1 VTGGVCFLSLLGE
14 ALELKQDEMDQWLTQ
29 LETLVDSLALI
40 DQQQLPPSFAKDVVT
55 PLTSSPDAFES
66 LRISRQVQKI
76 CDRTW
81 AIRDEA
87 KHRQWFFWEHFAT
100 LMNDALKADR
110 CAAFLANHRQALHKI
125 HPLESEEETKE
136 ETWPESEENPIFTK
150 EGDLQICYLRFAQ
163 AGEADLVIK
172 AERDKPGGFAEKVAI
187 EMVSRARQFYAAARP
202 FFPNLRPPRLV
213 ELLADAPKE
222 ATESGILGRD
232 PGFLNAVKLVEQAAS
247 SDAAVYLQGESG
259 TGKELFA
266 RHLHQL
272 SERHKGPFIPINCS
286 AIPSELIESEM
297 FGHEKGAFTGAY
309 FRKIGKAE
317 QAHGGTLFLDEIG
330 EMPLAF
336 QAKLLR
342 FLQEKKFTRVGGN
355 QPVSADT
362 RIVTATHRDLKE
374 MVKHGEFREDLYFR
388 INVIPIGIP
397 PLRER
402 GRDIRHLSEFFFEKY
417 ISKSRASRR
426 QVDESVF
433 EVLESYTFPG
443 NVRELDNIIHR
454 TVVMNQKPVLTAEDL
469 PEDVFQHHQNADG
482 DQFRLHPFER
492 LDRFV
497 PQDREVL
504 RQLKKEVET
513 VSMSYQRDLDRRF
526 LLHLLRE
533 NNGSAR
539 QAAESANI
547 NRTLFYKLL
556 KRAGI
561 DISLLNR
568 MD

>member
-1 VTGGVCFLSLLGE
+1 
-14 ALELKQDEMDQWLTQ
+14 MDLWLNK
-29 LETLVDSLALI
+29 LETLVDSLELI
-40 DQQQLPPSFAKDVVT
+40 DRQLLPPSFT
-55 PLTSSPDAFES
+55 SEILEPLSQAQDAFETV
-66 LRISRQVQKI
+66 RVDRQVQLMGQ
-76 CDRTW
+76 RVW
-81 AIRDEA
+81 AIREEA
-87 KHRQWFFWEHFAT
+87 QHRQWFFWEHFMT
-100 LMNDALKADR
+100 LLREALKAEH
-110 CAAFLANHRQALHKI
+110 CAAYLANHRNVLNKI
-125 HPLESEEETKE
+125 HPLESEEESVE
-136 ETWPESEENPIFTK
+136 ESWPEGTTDNPLYFK
-150 EGDLQICYLRFAQ
+150 EGERQLCMLRLKH
-163 AGEADLVIK
+163 AGDPDLVIK
-172 AERDKPGGFAEKVAI
+172 AERSQVGGFAAAVA
-187 EMVSRARQFYAAARP
+187 RAIVASDKSFHAAARP

-213 ELLADAPKE
+213 ELLAETPKNE
-222 ATESGILGRD
+222 NQDEILGRD
-232 PGFLNAVKLVEQAAS
+232 PGFINALKLVKQAAT
-247 SDAAVYLQGESG
+247 SDAAVYLKGESG

-266 RHLHQL
+266 RHLHNL
-272 SERHKGPFIPINCS
+272 SERSSGAFIPINCS

-355 QPVSADT
+355 QSVSADT
-362 RIVTATHRDLKE
+362 RIVTATHRDLKD
-374 MVKHGEFREDLYFR
+374 MVKRGEFREDLYFR
-388 INVIPIGIP
+388 INVIPISIP

-402 GRDIRHLSEFFFEKY
+402 GRDIRFLSEFFFDKY
-417 ISKSRASRR
+417 INKSRASRR

-433 EVLESYTFPG
+433 EVLESYAFPG

-454 TVVMNQKPVLTAEDL
+454 TVVMNQKPVLTADDL
-469 PEDVFQHHQNADG
+469 PEDVFQYHHNNEGQ
-482 DQFRLHPFER
+482 QFRLHPFER

-533 NNGSAR
+533 HNGSAR

>member
-1 VTGGVCFLSLLGE
+1 MKTETLTPWLNQVETLLDSLSMI
-14 ALELKQDEMDQWLTQ
+14 DTQ
-29 LETLVDSLALI
+29 L
-40 DQQQLPPSFAKDVVT
+40 LPPSFRDDVLG
-55 PLTSSPDAFES
+55 PLRDSRGV
-66 LRISRQVQKI
+66 LRTIKLNQQVQAMSA
-76 CDRTW
+76 RVW
-81 AIRDEA
+81 AIREEA
-87 KHRQWFFWEHFAT
+87 QHRSWFFWEHFLT
-100 LMNDALKADR
+100 LLSDALKADR
-110 CAAFLANHRQALHKI
+110 CSAYLLNHRDVLNKI
-125 HPLESEEETKE
+125 HPLESEEEAVE
-136 ETWPESEENPIFTK
+136 ETWPEGEGNPLSIQEEGQQVLFLRLSHA
-150 EGDLQICYLRFAQ
+150 GDP
-163 AGEADLVIK
+163 DLVIK
-172 AERDKPGGFAEKVAI
+172 AERTKLGGMQRDVAQAL
-187 EMVSRARQFYAAARP
+187 VKAAHQFHAASRP

-213 ELLADAPKE
+213 ELLADAPPND
-222 ATESGILGRD
+222 AHGDILGRD
-232 PGFLNAVKLVEQAAS
+232 PSFLNAIKLVEQAAA
-247 SDAAVYLQGESG
+247 SDAAVYLRGESG

-266 RHLHQL
+266 RHLHNL
-272 SERHKGPFIPINCS
+272 SERGKGPFIPINCS

-317 QAHGGTLFLDEIG
+317 QANGGTLFLDEIG

-342 FLQEKKFTRVGGN
+342 FLQEKQFTRVGGN
-355 QPVSADT
+355 QQVAANV
-362 RIVTATHRDLKE
+362 RVVTATHRDLKD
-374 MVKHGEFREDLYFR
+374 MVKQGTFREDLYFR
-388 INVIPIGIP
+388 INVIPIAIP
-397 PLRER
+397 PLRDR
-402 GRDIRHLSEFFFEKY
+402 GRDIRFLSEFFFDKY

-433 EVLESYTFPG
+433 EALESYHFPG
-443 NVRELDNIIHR
+443 NVRELDNIVHR

-469 PEDVFQHHQNADG
+469 PEDVFLNHQNHDG
-482 DQFRLHPFER
+482 HAFRLHPFER

-504 RQLKKEVET
+504 RQLKKEVDT

-533 NNGSAR
+533 HNGSAR
-539 QAAESANI
+539 KAAESANI